1 MILDI
6 ELGGHDKGASYCGV
20 DESDINLPIAFYLDY
35 ELRLE
40 GIKTFLSR
48 DKDEYISLYQRIF
61 TANMLRAD
69 FFVSIHCDA
78 FEVPAAC
85 GMTVHTF
92 TTHSAMSMVLAKEID
107 NQLINQFPEARHRDI
122 RESNLYVLG
131 NTVMP
136 AVLVECG
143 FLSNDIRR
151 EFLKEAE
158 NQKRLAQ
165 AIKQGIIL
173 TI

>member
-6 ELGGHDKGASYCGV
+6 EQGGIDRGASYYGV
-20 DESDINLPIAFYLDY
+20 HEADISLAIAFYLDY

-48 DKDEYISLYQRIF
+48 DKDEYFSPEQRSF
-61 TANMLRAD
+61 TANMLKAD

-78 FEVPAAC
+78 FRDSNAH

-107 NQLINQFPEARHRDI
+107 SQLIDRFPESRHRDI
-122 RESNLYVLG
+122 RESNFYVLG
-131 NTVMP
+131 DTKMP
-136 AVLVECG
+136 AVLIECG
-143 FLSNDIRR
+143 FLSNDIER
-151 EFLKEAE
+151 EFLKEVE

-173 TI
+173 AG